1 MSLALV
7 TGATGGLGLRIAER
21 LASDGHDLLLVDV
34 TDKVSEVAA
43 GWSGTA
49 TAVVADLTD
58 AAGVDACVT
67 AVDAAGGSLDVL
79 VNSAGITRDARI
91 AKMEPAAFRAVIDIN
106 LLAAMRLTLA
116 LESRFADGAAV
127 VNMSSRA
134 HLGNFGQ
141 TNYAASK
148 SGLVG
153 FTRALSLQWA
163 PKVRVNALAPS
174 LVDTP
179 MTQAMPPEVLEK
191 LVATIPAGRIGSPD
205 DIAGVVS
212 FLASDQS
219 DFVTGQVLLQCG
231 GRTIAP

>member
-7 TGATGGLGLRIAER
+7 TGAAGGLGLEIASR

-34 TDKVSEVAA
+34 TDKVQST
-43 GWSGTA
+43 GLDGA
-49 TAVVADLTD
+49 TCIADLTTVEGID
-58 AAGVDACVT
+58 ATVA

-79 VNSAGITRDARI
+79 VNSAGITRDGRI
-91 AKMEPAAFRAVIDIN
+91 AKMEPEQFRAVIDIN

-116 LESRFADGAAV
+116 LESRFAEGSTV

-134 HLGNFGQ
+134 ALGNFGQ
-141 TNYAASK
+141 TNYSASK

-153 FTRALSLQWA
+153 FTRALALQWA
-163 PKVRVNALAPS
+163 PRVRVNALAPS

-191 LVATIPAGRIGSPD
+191 LVKTIPAGRIGTPG
-205 DIAGVVS
+205 DIAEVVA
-212 FLASDQS
+212 FLGSPRS
-219 DFVTGQVLLQCG
+219 EYVTGQLLVQCG
-231 GRTIAP
+231 GRSIAP